1 MVGVQKDIDV
11 SMFFVRP
18 SRKIKYLFTS
28 QLNCGEKAGIKVQM
42 EKYPA
47 FYWGFSHLMSRR
59 SASFFLQRFSKDSHF
74 SIVSTHLFEMV
85 NPLTPVRDQDRI
97 SPLNNDT
104 ISIS

>member
-28 QLNCGEKAGIKVQM
+28 QLNCGEKAGITVQM

-47 FYWGFSHLMSRR
+47 FYWGFSYLMSRR
-59 SASFFLQRFSKDSHF
+59 SACKDFLK
-74 SIVSTHLFEMV
+74 THIFQLSR
-85 NPLTPVRDQDRI
+85 PTYLRWLT
-97 SPLNNDT
+97 L
-104 ISIS
+104 